1 MFLQDN
7 QYVYQCFR
15 MKMYHAYKH
24 QELFSLHQTLILC
37 FSKTDFH
44 VMYFNSFHI
53 LKLLR
58 YFSN

>member
-7 QYVYQCFR
+7 QYVHQCFR
-15 MKMYHAYKH
+15 MKMYHPYKH